1 MEQPNSPWTSTR
13 SHLPQHHPGEQ
24 ALTHGPLRDTQHQ
37 KKGGSLQSP
46 WHELWAHPV
55 TPKCSDT
62 PFLQPRLQRHP
73 GGGQQA
79 PRSPSLSLPPLGP
92 VFLEIPISG
101 AGLSGTG
108 FPDTRANELTSH
120 SRCQDTRKLWEN
132 LGEGR
137 GNVPSHGR
145 LGGRLKTESNQTQI
159 VARPLPPCQTLTNEV
174 PQFTY
179 L

>member
-1 MEQPNSPWTSTR
+1 MEQPNGPWTTTR

-46 WHELWAHPV
+46 RHELWARPV

-62 PFLQPRLQRHP
+62 PFLQTRLQRP
-73 GGGQQA
+73 QLRRQGKLTLSKDTLGMA
-79 PRSPSLSLPPLGP
+79 TKARRSPSLSLPPLGP
-92 VFLEIPISG
+92 VFLEIFVSG
-101 AGLSGTG
+101 AGLNGTG

-145 LGGRLKTESNQTQI
+145 LGAGG
-159 VARPLPPCQTLTNEV
+159 
-174 PQFTY
+174 
-179 L
+179 